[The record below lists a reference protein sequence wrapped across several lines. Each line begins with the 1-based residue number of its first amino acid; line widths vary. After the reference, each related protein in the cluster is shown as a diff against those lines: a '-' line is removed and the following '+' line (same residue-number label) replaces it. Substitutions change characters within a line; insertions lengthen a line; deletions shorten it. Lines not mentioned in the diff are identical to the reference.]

1 MALAATGLMAAKD
14 FTELIAWQRAD
25 ELERFALE
33 IIKRPILAAD
43 KTFCAQT
50 SGAACSAPRNIAE
63 GHGRFAPVQF
73 ANFLRVAIASEQETR
88 NQIIKAWQ
96 RGAITD
102 SEKRDGLI
110 LCKRALTSAIRLRG
124 YLQTEAA
131 KANAKAIEH
140 RVVNDVIDDAEHL
153 P

>member
-1 MALAATGLMAAKD
+1 MGAKD
-14 FTELIAWQRAD
+14 FTEPIAWQRAD

-33 IIKRPILAAD
+33 MIKRPTLAAD
-43 KTFCAQT
+43 ETFCEQT
-50 SGAACSAPRNIAE
+50 SDCASSGPRNIAE

-73 ANFLRVAIASEQETR
+73 ANFIRIAIGSIQETR

-102 SEKRDGLI
+102 DEKQAGLA
-110 LCKRALTSAIRLRG
+110 LSKRGLAAAVRLRH
-124 YLQTEAA
+124 YLSSPEA

-140 RVVNDVIDDAEHL
+140 RVNHRTPNL
-153 P
+153 RTR